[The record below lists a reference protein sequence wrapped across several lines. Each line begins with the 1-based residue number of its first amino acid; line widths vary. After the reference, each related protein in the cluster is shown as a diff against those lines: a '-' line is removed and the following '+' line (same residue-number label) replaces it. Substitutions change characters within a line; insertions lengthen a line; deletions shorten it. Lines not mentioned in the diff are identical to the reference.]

1 MKAVSVFVLLLAT
14 LAPAAFAEVQ
24 CPPVFGDHM
33 VLQRD
38 RAVAVWGEAAPD
50 EAVTVEFAGA
60 IKTATANATGQ
71 WRVSLDPMPASAVPR
86 ILTVHAA
93 NTLTFSDVLVGDVWF
108 CSGQSNMEKPL
119 GPRKGQ
125 KPTDNYEEEIRQA
138 DHPLL
143 RLYQVTQHGKP
154 QKKITGLR
162 WLACT
167 PETIAST
174 QFSAAAYFFGRDLQ
188 SELGVP
194 VGLIH
199 SSFGGTRIEAW
210 MPAAAFAGDP
220 ALRGLEKIPYDHWV
234 SGVQA
239 TELYQSMVAPFTG
252 FAVRGFLWYQGETNC
267 MNAEDLIY
275 AHKQRALIK
284 TWRDAWNEPDA
295 PFYYVLLAP
304 FAYSH
309 QKNWSKQLTPE
320 ALPALWEAQE
330 AALDVPHTGMVATTD
345 IAGSGKDIH
354 PTDKRDV
361 GLRLA
366 RLALADTYGRR
377 DPAAHSPRYR
387 AMERERESNR
397 IEISFA
403 PAGLLRSRDG
413 KPLTD
418 FAIAGNNRVFQP
430 ATATI
435 AGDRVIVSSPFVVE
449 PVAVRFGWNELAM
462 PNLVNEAGLP
472 AMPFRTD
479 DWPLV
484 LEIAKAPTA
493 K

>member
-1 MKAVSVFVLLLAT
+1 
-14 LAPAAFAEVQ
+14 
-24 CPPVFGDHM
+24 
-33 VLQRD
+33 
-38 RAVAVWGEAAPD
+38 
-50 EAVTVEFAGA
+50 
-60 IKTATANATGQ
+60 
-71 WRVSLDPMPASAVPR
+71 
-86 ILTVHAA
+86 
-93 NTLTFSDVLVGDVWF
+93 
-108 CSGQSNMEKPL
+108 
-119 GPRKGQ
+119 
-125 KPTDNYEEEIRQA
+125 
-138 DHPLL
+138 
-143 RLYQVTQHGKP
+143 
-154 QKKITGLR
+154 
-162 WLACT
+162 
-167 PETIAST
+167 
-174 QFSAAAYFFGRDLQ
+174 
-188 SELGVP
+188 
-194 VGLIH
+194 
-199 SSFGGTRIEAW
+199 
-210 MPAAAFAGDP
+210 
-220 ALRGLEKIPYDHWV
+220 
-234 SGVQA
+234 
-239 TELYQSMVAPFTG
+239 MVAPFTG

-284 TWRDAWNEPDA
+284 TWRMAWNEPGA
-295 PFYYVLLAP
+295 PFYDVLLAP

-309 QKNWSKQLTPE
+309 QKKWAKQLTPE

-403 PAGLLRSRDG
+403 PAGPLHSRDG

-418 FAIAGNNRVFQP
+418 FAVAGNDRVFQP

-435 AGDRVIVSSPFVVE
+435 AGDRVIVSSPLVVE

-484 LEIAKAPTA
+484 LEITEAPTD
-493 K
+493 